1 GSLFCVGLGVFYKS
15 LYALLPYPV
24 HFEPYTAYHTWETL
38 QVLLFTQ
45 LGFFLL
51 LKKLWCEDTIS
62 LDTDWFPRKGAKAFR
77 WFTKPL
83 VNIEYNFIGE
93 IYEFIIQKPIIG
105 VAKILKIIDTVI
117 VDGTINGISK
127 LTLLWSRKMQDAQS
141 GQIQHY
147 AMLMVA
153 GFISLIVI
161 VMVLS

>member
-1 GSLFCVGLGVFYKS
+1 
-15 LYALLPYPV
+15 
-24 HFEPYTAYHTWETL
+24 
-38 QVLLFTQ
+38 
-45 LGFFLL
+45 
-51 LKKLWCEDTIS
+51 

-77 WFTKPL
+77 WVTKPL